1 VLQPS
6 ALPVADD
13 SRFLIHAAKERNQ
26 HSVQRVLDVLRRFD
40 RDGVPITFVGVATAA
55 SVSRSWLYREP
66 ILRPEILR
74 YRGTAPAQQQTPIVP
89 AAQRS
94 SAQSQRQRNDTLNE
108 EIRWVRQDNAR
119 LRSQLERSLGE
130 QRLTSATKGPAATI
144 SSVRDM
150 SPTQTT

>member
-1 VLQPS
+1 
-6 ALPVADD
+6 VADN

-40 RDGVPITFVGVATAA
+40 RDGVPITFAAVATAA
-55 SVSRSWLYREP
+55 SVSRSWLYRQP
-66 ILRPEILR
+66 TLRPEILR
-74 YRGTAPAQQQTPIVP
+74 YRGAAPAPQAPIVP

-94 SAQSQRQRNDTLNE
+94 SAHSQRQRNDTLND
-108 EIRWVRQDNAR
+108 EIRWLREDNAR
-119 LRSQLERSLGE
+119 LRSQLERSLGQ
-130 QRLTSATKGPAATI
+130 QRLTNATKAPASTI